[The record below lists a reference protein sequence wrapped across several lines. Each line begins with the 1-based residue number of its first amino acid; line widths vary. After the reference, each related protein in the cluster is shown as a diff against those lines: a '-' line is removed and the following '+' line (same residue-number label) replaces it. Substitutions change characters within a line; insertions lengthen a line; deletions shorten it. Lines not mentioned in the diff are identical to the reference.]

1 MAKRWFT
8 IQNKADAPAAE
19 ILIYGTIGKDW
30 DGEGTGAKEF
40 REAFN
45 AIPAGRKINVHIN
58 SPGGV
63 ISEGFGIYN
72 TMLPRAGDIT
82 TFNDGYALS
91 CGSFLM
97 LAGDT
102 RKAPKNAIFMTHKP
116 SGGVYGDANDMR
128 QYADILDVH
137 QDSIASIYMQRAGLS
152 EADANALMETE
163 TWMNAEEAKSK
174 GFVTE
179 LIDGDAATNAFD
191 LSQFAF
197 KNLPEALR
205 PANANTQLPNQA
217 DNTSSLSGAVQ
228 GGIGVSPT
236 ETTEAP
242 RNKGATNERI
252 IMNRDEMIALLK
264 NRGVTV
270 PDNCTDQWLK
280 DEVAKLQP
288 ATNGTTTTGNTEGTA
303 NTGAANNV
311 ITLSPETITA
321 LATAMSTQT
330 ANTLPGAAPLNV
342 RPRVEN
348 LGSVA
353 RNSINAHARGKA
365 RFEFLRDN
373 WNELSGQLPVL
384 PIVNANTTDSTALTT
399 DMLASGLIVVLQ
411 NRLAGLQ
418 GFTRDF
424 GTDRLKPNAKVQVPI
439 ATAGGTAQSNATA
452 FEDADNFIGTID
464 NVEIAPARITSGAH
478 LTAAELNN
486 GFRMAQFAEIKAHEL
501 ADKIQ
506 SLVNAV
512 ITSTN
517 FDRTTELGAAAL
529 VSAFAAFGKSDLDNV
544 WAALEKSSIK
554 NVMLA
559 GGYYKAFLPAT
570 LESFNPLSGNTLPGW
585 DGFYLNTYWTGAEA
599 NTRGFACNPQAIAV
613 ASGLP
618 LASPNRGM
626 TTQVETITLPGIGL
640 TVEQQQW
647 YSTSSKTDWAN
658 WEVMFGAAKG
668 DPAAGCL
675 IKIA

>member
-1 MAKRWFT
+1 MSKRWFT
-8 IQNKADAPAAE
+8 IQNKADEPAAE

-30 DGEGTGAKEF
+30 SGEGTGAAEFAKEF
-40 REAFN
+40 S
-45 AIPAGRKINVHIN
+45 AIPAGRKINVRLN

-63 ISEGFGIYN
+63 ISEGLAIYN
-72 TMLPRAGDIT
+72 LMSARSGDIT
-82 TFNDGYALS
+82 CWNDGYALS

-137 QDSIASIYMQRAGLS
+137 QSSIASIYMQRAGLS

-163 TWMNAEEAKSK
+163 TWMDAEEAKSK

-179 LIDGDAATNAFD
+179 LIEGDAATNAFD
-191 LSQFAF
+191 LSKFAF

-205 PANANTQLPNQA
+205 PAKANTQLPTKA
-217 DNTSSLSGAVQ
+217 DNASDISGAVHVD
-228 GGIGVSPT
+228 GT
-236 ETTEAP
+236 A
-242 RNKGATNERI
+242 GATNNTTKGANMPPE
-252 IMNRDEMIALLK
+252 NNAPAPAATTPPAATEPA
-264 NRGVTV
+264 
-270 PDNCTDQWLK
+270 P
-280 DEVAKLQP
+280 VAQ
-288 ATNGTTTTGNTEGTA
+288 TQTA
-303 NTGAANNV
+303 NTQTASTV
-311 ITLSPETITA
+311 INLSPETIA
-321 LATAMSTQT
+321 AIAAAMNQTQ
-330 ANTLPGAAPLNV
+330 NTLPGTAPLNV

-348 LGSVA
+348 NGSVA

-373 WNELSGQLPVL
+373 WSELSGQLPVL
-384 PIVNANTTDSTALTT
+384 PIVNANTTDATALTT

-418 GFTRDF
+418 SFTRDF

-512 ITSTN
+512 ITTAN
-517 FDRTTELGAAAL
+517 FDRTTELGASAL